1 MTHLRER
8 DHDGQSMVEFAL
20 IVPIFVLVVIG
31 LFDGA
36 LAVYNYSTVSNAAR
50 EGARV
55 AMVDQDATT
64 VEAAVRAHAVALRS
78 DRLTVTQTPCST
90 FGCQYAVRVDYVY
103 EPIFLGA
110 FFRPTLTSTVAMSVE
125 TPNP

>member
-1 MTHLRER
+1 MMVRR
-8 DHDGQSMVEFAL
+8 GDGRGQSLVEFA
-20 IVPIFVLVVIG
+20 IVLPIFVLVVIG

-55 AMVDQDATT
+55 AMVDQDAAV
-64 VEAAVRAHAVALRS
+64 VETAIRAHAVALRG

-90 FGCQYAVRVDYVY
+90 FGCQYTVRVDYVY

-110 FFRPTLTSTVAMSVE
+110 FFRPTITSTVAMSVE